1 MQNSI
6 QKFTQRS
13 IVFVKPGILS
23 ENLETDEHQLPY
35 SSIFFAETLH
45 SFPTYQ
51 FPQKGVRDFFNFVY
65 LDLELFA
72 EIKKDLVSTHSFFTL
87 LIITQDLNEF

>member
-1 MQNSI
+1 MQTSI
-6 QKFTQRS
+6 QKFRQRS
-13 IVFVKPGILS
+13 IIFVKPGILS

-51 FPQKGVRDFFNFVY
+51 CPQKGVRDFFNFVY

-72 EIKKDLVSTHSFFTL
+72 EIKKDLVSANSFFTL
-87 LIITQDLNEF
+87 LIITQDLNKF

>member
-51 FPQKGVRDFFNFVY
+51 CPQKGVRDFFNFVY

>member
-6 QKFTQRS
+6 QKFRQRS

-51 FPQKGVRDFFNFVY
+51 CPQKGVRDFFNFVY

-72 EIKKDLVSTHSFFTL
+72 EIKKDLVSAHSFFTL
-87 LIITQDLNEF
+87 LIITQDLNKF

>member
-6 QKFTQRS
+6 QKFRQRS

-51 FPQKGVRDFFNFVY
+51 CPQKGVRDFFNFVY

-87 LIITQDLNEF
+87 LIITQDLNKF

>member
-1 MQNSI
+1 MQKSI
-6 QKFTQRS
+6 QKFRQRS

-51 FPQKGVRDFFNFVY
+51 CPQKGVRDFFNFVY

-72 EIKKDLVSTHSFFTL
+72 EIKKDLVSAHSFFTL
-87 LIITQDLNEF
+87 LIITQDLNKF

>member
-6 QKFTQRS
+6 QKFRQRS

-35 SSIFFAETLH
+35 SSIFFAKTLH

-51 FPQKGVRDFFNFVY
+51 CPQKGVRALFNFVY

-72 EIKKDLVSTHSFFTL
+72 EIKKDLVSAHSFFTL
-87 LIITQDLNEF
+87 LIITQDLNKF

>member
-6 QKFTQRS
+6 QKFRQRS

-51 FPQKGVRDFFNFVY
+51 CPQKGVRDFFNFVY